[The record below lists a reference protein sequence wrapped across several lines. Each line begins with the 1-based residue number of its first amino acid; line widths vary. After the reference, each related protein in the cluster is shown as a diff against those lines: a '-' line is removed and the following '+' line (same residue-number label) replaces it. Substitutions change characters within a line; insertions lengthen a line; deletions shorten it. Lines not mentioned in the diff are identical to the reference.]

1 MTSPNEP
8 RQTHR
13 KRRQELVAPGIPRRT
28 FSVRALASASAGS
41 TTPLRT
47 QGDTMAAPAYI
58 PLRARPVTASRQ
70 KSQMVGLA
78 LSLPTLVCLDK
89 FKRQSS

>member
-8 RQTHR
+8 RQRQR
-13 KRRQELVAPGIPRRT
+13 KRRQELVAPGVPRRT

-41 TTPLRT
+41 TTRLRT

-58 PLRARPVTASRQ
+58 PLRARPCHCEPPKEPNGWIGAIFTYTGVPGQ
-70 KSQMVGLA
+70 V
-78 LSLPTLVCLDK
+78 
-89 FKRQSS
+89 